1 MRVLTGIQPSGDL
14 HIGNYFGSIK
24 QMVEAQA
31 DNQTFAFIANYHA
44 MTSVGDGNRLS
55 ELTMQCATD
64 FLALGIDPKK
74 SVFWVQS
81 DVKEVL
87 ELYWVLSS
95 FTPMG
100 LLERAH
106 SYKDKTAKG
115 FATNHSLFSYPV
127 LMAADILL
135 FNSEIVP
142 VGKDQIQHVE
152 IARDIAIKFN
162 NKYGDI
168 LTIPEFRVQE
178 EVATVPG
185 LDGQKMSKSYGN
197 IVNIFGQEKE
207 QLKTIKKIVTENV
220 SVEEPKEFEN
230 CNVYSMAKL
239 FLEGD
244 NLIALQ
250 ERYQKGGEGHGHF
263 KLYLAEV
270 MWEYFRDFR
279 EKREYFELH
288 QDEVREILKAGADK
302 AREIAMPTIEKIRS
316 VTGIAY

>member
-31 DNQTFAFIANYHA
+31 DSQTFAFIANYHA
-44 MTSVGDGNRLS
+44 MTSVGEGSRLS

-87 ELYWVLSS
+87 ELYWILSS

-135 FNSEIVP
+135 FNSEVVP

-185 LDGQKMSKSYGN
+185 IDGQKMSKSYGN
-197 IVNIFGQEKE
+197 IVNIFGEEKA
-207 QLKTIKKIVTENV
+207 QMKTIKKIVTENV
-220 SVEEPKEFEN
+220 AMEEPKEYET
-230 CNVYSMAKL
+230 CNVYNMAKL

-250 ERYQKGGEGHGHF
+250 ERYKRGGEGHGHF
-263 KLYLAEV
+263 KIYLGEV
-270 MWEYFRDFR
+270 MWEYFREFR
-279 EKREYFELH
+279 EKREYFEAH
-288 QDEVREILKAGADK
+288 QDEVRDILKAGASK
-302 AREIAMPTIEKIRS
+302 AREIALPTIEKIRS
-316 VTGIAY
+316 ATGISY

>member
-24 QMVEAQA
+24 QMVEAQEQ
-31 DNQTFAFIANYHA
+31 NQTFAFIANYHA
-44 MTSVGDGNRLS
+44 MTSVSDGKRLG

-64 FLALGIDPKK
+64 FLALGIDPQR

-87 ELYWVLSS
+87 ELYWALSS

-135 FNSEIVP
+135 FNAEVVP

-162 NKYGDI
+162 NQYGDI
-168 LTIPEFRVQE
+168 LTVPEFKVQE

-185 LDGQKMSKSYGN
+185 IDGQKMSKSYGN
-197 IVNIFGQEKE
+197 IVNIFGEEKT

-220 SVEEPKEFEN
+220 ALEEPKEYET
-230 CNVYSMAKL
+230 CNVYNMAKL

-250 ERYQKGGEGHGHF
+250 ERYKRGGEGHGHF
-263 KLYLAEV
+263 KIYLAEV
-270 MWEYFRDFR
+270 MWEYFREFR
-279 EKREYFELH
+279 EKREYFEAH
-288 QDEVREILKAGADK
+288 QDEVRDILKTGAAK
-302 AREIAMPTIEKIRS
+302 AKEAAMPTIEKIRS
-316 VTGIAY
+316 VTGISY

>member
-24 QMVEAQA
+24 QMVEAQEQS
-31 DNQTFAFIANYHA
+31 QTFAFIANYHA
-44 MTSVGDGNRLS
+44 MTSVS
-55 ELTMQCATD
+55 EGKKLADLTMQCATD
-64 FLALGIDPKK
+64 FLALGIDPNR

-87 ELYWVLSS
+87 ELYWALSS

-135 FNSEIVP
+135 FGAEVVP

-162 NKYGDI
+162 NQYGDI

-185 LDGQKMSKSYGN
+185 IDGQKMSKSYGN
-197 IVNIFGQEKE
+197 IVNIFGEEKS

-220 SVEEPKEFEN
+220 AMEEPKEFET
-230 CNVYSMAKL
+230 CNVYNMAKL

-244 NLIALQ
+244 NLLALQ
-250 ERYQKGGEGHGHF
+250 ERYKSGGEGHGHF
-263 KLYLAEV
+263 KVYLAEV
-270 MWEYFRDFR
+270 MWEYFKDFR
-279 EKREYFELH
+279 QKREYFEAH
-288 QDEVREILKAGADK
+288 QDEVREILQAGAAK
-302 AREIAMPTIEKIRS
+302 AREAALPTIEKIRS
-316 VTGIAY
+316 VTGIKY